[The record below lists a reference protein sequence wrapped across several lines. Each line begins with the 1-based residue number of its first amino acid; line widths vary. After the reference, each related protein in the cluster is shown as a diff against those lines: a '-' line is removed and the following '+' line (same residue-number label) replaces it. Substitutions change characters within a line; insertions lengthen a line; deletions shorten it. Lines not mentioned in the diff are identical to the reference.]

1 MRDQRGGTVLFQAAG
16 KHIGAVLAY
25 SLVGVIFHP
34 FVLLPDIWA
43 GTGTHPFPLA
53 LVWPD
58 GFVAVE

>member
-1 MRDQRGGTVLFQAAG
+1 MRDQRGAG

-25 SLVGVIFHP
+25 GLVGVIFQP

-43 GTGTHPFPLA
+43 GTGTHPFSLA